1 MRIRSAETIFTGIDS
16 TPIIAAPAVSG
27 QRTTHRGVGDMTL
40 GATYTL
46 PTAPAGIE
54 VELSGRVK
62 LPTATKSS
70 GLSTRKTDFS
80 GAIQL
85 TKLVGRFAPFAS
97 VTYRI
102 LGDPTGL
109 DLRNGFAIS
118 AGTSYIL
125 SGNAVLLSSYHY
137 ARSASRLVRDS
148 HELFAGASTRLPG
161 SRLRLTGFVTHGLS
175 DGAATSSG
183 GISIAIAFG
192 PA

>member
-1 MRIRSAETIFTGIDS
+1 
-16 TPIIAAPAVSG
+16 
-27 QRTTHRGVGDMTL
+27 MTL
-40 GATYTL
+40 GASYTL
-46 PTAPAGIE
+46 PPAPGGIE

-62 LPTATKSS
+62 LPTATKAS
-70 GLSTRKTDFS
+70 GLSTGKADFS

-109 DLRNGFAIS
+109 NLLNGFAAS
-118 AGTSYIL
+118 AGTSYII
-125 SGNAVLLSSYHY
+125 SNNTVLLSSYHY
-137 ARSASRLVRDS
+137 ARAASRLVRDS

-175 DGAATSSG
+175 DGAATTSG
-183 GISIAIAFG
+183 GLSVAVAFG
-192 PA
+192 RP